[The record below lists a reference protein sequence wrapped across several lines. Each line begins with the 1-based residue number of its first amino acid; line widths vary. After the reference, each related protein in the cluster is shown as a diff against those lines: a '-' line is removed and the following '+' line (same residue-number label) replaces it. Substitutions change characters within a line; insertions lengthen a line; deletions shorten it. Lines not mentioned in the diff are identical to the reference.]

1 MAFNALMRPST
12 MPLVDDYIGITVF
25 SATGY
30 MHKERDK
37 FWLTRREA
45 FGHQYRPT
53 SNPTDILRQL

>member
-25 SATGY
+25 SPTGY

-37 FWLTRREA
+37 LVDAQGSF
-45 FGHQYRPT
+45 RP
-53 SNPTDILRQL
+53 SIQTDFESHRYS